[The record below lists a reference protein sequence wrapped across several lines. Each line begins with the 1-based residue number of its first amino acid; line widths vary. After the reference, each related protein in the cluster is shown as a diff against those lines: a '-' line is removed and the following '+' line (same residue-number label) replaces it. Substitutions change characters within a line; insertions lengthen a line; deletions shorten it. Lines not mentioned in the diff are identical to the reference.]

1 MREMLQ
7 VLNERIRKLLSEK
20 RIPKTEISEK
30 LGIGYSTLW
39 RRLNGE
45 RSINVDFLLELAKVL
60 GTTASELLYGLD
72 KVAPDSGNESTEI
85 NIIPV
90 TVAPDM
96 NSDITSKETLHHEM
110 PGHLVFKHGDYYID
124 IPDTPSNQEWFREL
138 TSNMLMPS
146 VTEKPDNNQLTIK
159 TA

>member
-1 MREMLQ
+1 MVHE
-7 VLNERIRKLLSEK
+7 LNERIRKLLSEK

-45 RSINVDFLLELAKVL
+45 RSINVDFLMGLARVL

-72 KVAPDSGNESTEI
+72 NVNPEDGGDSTEI

-90 TVAPDM
+90 TVAPDV
-96 NSDITSKETLHHEM
+96 NSDTASKETLHHEM
-110 PGHLVFKHGDYYID
+110 PGHLIFKHGDYYVD
-124 IPDTPSNQEWFREL
+124 VPDTPSNQEWFREL
-138 TSNMLMPS
+138 TANMLMPGA
-146 VTEKPDNNQLTIK
+146 VEKYTEKKLSLA